1 MTKKLNIED
10 KITLLS
16 GINVHEVL
24 NVLDIGVLV
33 SEIEGTPNV
42 VMEYMLYGL
51 PVIASNHKGCCAL
64 LGDSSFLISNDKNI
78 LVQKIEELA
87 SNEDLRRKEGEKN
100 AKKISKNSAENYFK
114 ELQIILNN

>member
-1 MTKKLNIED
+1 M
-10 KITLLS
+10 S
-16 GINVHEVL
+16 GINVHDVL

-78 LVQKIEELA
+78 TYFNALIDVVRKRIKKKLEEITLNEENLNLEFYKIIA
-87 SNEDLRRKEGEKN
+87 KILRDCKN
-100 AKKISKNSAENYFK
+100 NKPFDFV
-114 ELQIILNN
+114 